1 MNSNEFMAYKIKKIL
16 PYYRVLFR
24 IFWPIISVILR
35 ISPRFFFFK
44 SKINLLSAKKA
55 EKIADNKAQFELTI
69 AYFHVFQGKN
79 KNNKITLIIGPKPPT
94 PTLFWDK
101 KRYFGGR
108 FPLLKSGGWVLLC
121 WGVLLWNRGGRLH
134 TRTTLYLFNL
144 WFVPVIWYDTWRDWS
159 KF

>member
-1 MNSNEFMAYKIKKIL
+1 MILDKTVYLKVLNSNEFMAYKI
-16 PYYRVLFR
+16 
-24 IFWPIISVILR
+24 IFFSALLSSTFSYFLTYNKCDFENFP
-35 ISPRFFFFK
+35 PFFFK

-121 WGVLLWNRGGRLH
+121 WGVLLWNRGEVTYTNDL
-134 TRTTLYLFNL
+134 
-144 WFVPVIWYDTWRDWS
+144 IS
-159 KF
+159 I

>member
-1 MNSNEFMAYKIKKIL
+1 MWFWEF
-16 PYYRVLFR
+16 PPV
-24 IFWPIISVILR
+24 
-35 ISPRFFFFK
+35 FFFK